1 MLVFLTNLSL
11 IEFQVRYLTL
21 FLLFSV
27 RDDVG
32 WFWMESLRLSKN
44 IQLMLEFLK
53 ALFLFL
59 LFSYYALMTFLMM
72 MSVILLPMR
81 MILLSILTWSV
92 IWRNWL
98 VNLNLIYQTLWTE
111 AGSDLLTSML
121 KKLNSFDQCN
131 NTGAVDVK
139 MDESVRKNHLL
150 RYWVWLCLLNSIM
163 AFIFSLNFKFLQGS

>member
-21 FLLFSV
+21 FLIFSV

-32 WFWMESLRLSKN
+32 WFWMESLPKN

-59 LFSYYALMTFLMM
+59 LFSCYALMTFLMM
-72 MSVILLPMR
+72 MSVILLSML

-92 IWRNWL
+92 IWQNWL
-98 VNLNLIYQTLWTE
+98 LNFNLIYQTLWTE
-111 AGSDLLTSML
+111 AGSGLLISML

-131 NTGAVDVK
+131 NAGAVDVK

-150 RYWVWLCLLNSIM
+150 RYWVWLCLLNSGM
-163 AFIFSLNFKFLQGS
+163 AFILSLNFKCLQGS